1 MEFYGENAED
11 MMANEVDLLHNFGP
25 CPRDEVIQFC
35 RERRLHSAI
44 QSDTP
49 EC

>member
-25 CPRDEVIQFC
+25 CPREEDMIQFC
-35 RERRLHSAI
+35 LCYTGWHIRTRETAR
-44 QSDTP
+44 
-49 EC
+49 

>member
-25 CPRDEVIQFC
+25 CPREDIIQFC
-35 RERRLHSAI
+35 LCYTGWHIRTRETAS
-44 QSDTP
+44 
-49 EC
+49 